1 MSQNLYEEA
10 IAEAR
15 RLREM
20 AEENA
25 KNKIID
31 AVTPQIRQLIEQE
44 LMGDEEEADADV
56 SDDAVSDDGPMVVDL
71 DLSLIHI

>member
-10 IAEAR
+10 IAEAKH
-15 RLREM
+15 LREM

-31 AVTPQIRQLIEQE
+31 AVTPRIRNLIEQQLLGE
-44 LMGDEEEADADV
+44 AEDADEMDEADEMDAM
-56 SDDAVSDDGPMVVDL
+56 DDIIDMN
-71 DLSLIHI
+71 

>member
-15 RLREM
+15 RLRDM

-25 KNKIID
+25 KNRIID
-31 AVTPQIRQLIEQE
+31 AVTP
-44 LMGDEEEADADV
+44 
-56 SDDAVSDDGPMVVDL
+56 
-71 DLSLIHI
+71 LSLIHI